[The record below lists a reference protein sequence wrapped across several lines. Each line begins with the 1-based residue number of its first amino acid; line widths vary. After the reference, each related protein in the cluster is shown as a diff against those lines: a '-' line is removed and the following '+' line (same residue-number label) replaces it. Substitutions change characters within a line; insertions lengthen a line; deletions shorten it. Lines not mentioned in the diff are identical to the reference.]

1 VPGGSEIERD
11 DLVAALEQ
19 GLRRPRPDRAEGA
32 GDEIT
37 ERRFHCRRRYPV
49 AACPQRRSADA
60 PMSRRRG
67 RAIVSRMNADSFI
80 FLALEAVGVLALVL
94 PLGIV
99 LLLGSHGP
107 EMDA

>member
-1 VPGGSEIERD
+1 
-11 DLVAALEQ
+11 
-19 GLRRPRPDRAEGA
+19 
-32 GDEIT
+32 
-37 ERRFHCRRRYPV
+37 
-49 AACPQRRSADA
+49 
-60 PMSRRRG
+60 
-67 RAIVSRMNADSFI
+67 MNADSFI

>member
-1 VPGGSEIERD
+1 
-11 DLVAALEQ
+11 
-19 GLRRPRPDRAEGA
+19 
-32 GDEIT
+32 
-37 ERRFHCRRRYPV
+37 
-49 AACPQRRSADA
+49 
-60 PMSRRRG
+60 MSRPRG
-67 RAIVSRMNADSFI
+67 RAIVSRMSADSFI